1 MTSSL
6 RLASISVAFSDAKG
20 MYFSALTANDVNFK
34 SGQITVVSGP
44 SGSGKST
51 LLHVIAGLIPLK
63 SGTVTWNTRC
73 VSDLSEVLR
82 DRWRLKNIGYLFQD
96 FQLIPDLTPTGNVAL
111 PLSFGRHS
119 VPENRV
125 NQLLNDFSVPA
136 SRSKTSE
143 LSRGEQQRVAFAR
156 ALLFDPPIILA
167 DEPTAS
173 LDKAN
178 AAVVIERLQNLACD
192 GKIVI
197 VASHDT
203 DLIAA
208 GHVILHLDHGVVC
221 EAQHT

>member
-1 MTSSL
+1 MTGSL
-6 RLASISVAFSDAKG
+6 GLDQVSVAFKDAAG
-20 MYFSALTANDVNFK
+20 LYFSALATGDVHFK
-34 SGQITVVSGP
+34 PGQITVVSGP

-63 SGTVTWNTRC
+63 SGVVTWDTKT
-73 VSDLSEVLR
+73 VSTLSEVQR
-82 DRWRLKNIGYLFQD
+82 DRWRLENIGYLFQD
-96 FQLIPDLTPTGNVAL
+96 FQLIPDMTPFANVAL

-125 NQLLNDFSVPA
+125 NQLLNDFGVPA
-136 SRSKTSE
+136 SRSRTSE

-173 LDKAN
+173 LDRAN
-178 AAVVIERLQNLACD
+178 AVLVIERLKSLASG

-197 VASHDT
+197 VASHDV

-208 GHVILHLDHGVVC
+208 GHVILHLDHGVVR
-221 EAQHT
+221 EVQQA